1 MGRSSRKLAEK
12 LARTRSSAI
21 EIVIESGAGSLLGP
35 SVGRRD
41 IEATRRGLAAIRQ
54 TAATR
59 RENVKKAGTSAAS
72 VKKAGT
78 SAASPTVSWG
88 KI

>member
-1 MGRSSRKLAEK
+1 MRPSDRHLAEK
-12 LARTRSSAI
+12 LARTRTSAV

-35 SVGRRD
+35 SVGKRN

-59 RENVKKAGTSAAS
+59 RENAKKAGAS
-72 VKKAGT
+72 STPATAMWKKA
-78 SAASPTVSWG
+78 
-88 KI
+88 